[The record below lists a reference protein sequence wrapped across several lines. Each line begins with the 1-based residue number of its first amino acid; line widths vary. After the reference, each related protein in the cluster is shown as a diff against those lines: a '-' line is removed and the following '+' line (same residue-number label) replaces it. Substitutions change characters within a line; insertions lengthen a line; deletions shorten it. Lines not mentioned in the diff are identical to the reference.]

1 MALLIALRTGGS
13 GFFIG
18 SIVSGLRCSAFRLS
32 LTATSTASSS
42 RALGLLTGIGG
53 HTLLLRSFSV
63 LRRGLYVPLLG
74 FPVALVASI
83 ITITSVALAIAVG
96 APVFVSAALA

>member
-13 GFFIG
+13 GFFIC
-18 SIVSGLRCSAFRLS
+18 SIVSGLRCSAFLLS

-53 HTLLLRSFSV
+53 RTLLLRSFNV
-63 LRRGLYVPLLG
+63 LRRSLYVALLG
-74 FPVALVASI
+74 FPVALIASI

-96 APVFVSAALA
+96 APVFVTAALA

>member
-13 GFFIG
+13 GVFICN
-18 SIVSGLRCSAFRLS
+18 IVSSLRCSAFLLS
-32 LTATSTASSS
+32 LTASSTASSS

-53 HTLLLRSFSV
+53 RTLLLRSFNV
-63 LRRGLYVPLLG
+63 LRRGLYVALLG

-83 ITITSVALAIAVG
+83 ITITSVALTIAVG
-96 APVFVSAALA
+96 VPVFVTAALA